1 MSFQFWSMSE
11 DSSVGILL
19 RGSSIW
25 VCLVILNQGCCS
37 IGQYNLCSLM
47 LMYCLLPW
55 LTLHI
60 RARITISHLT
70 IPGIVA
76 HGKCY
81 ISHCF
86 FNRLF
91 CSACILQ
98 MHNKPYQFLIQ
109 IKVYFFLNL
118 WLCPPFKWLLLLLYL
133 LFLLLLIINISLH
146 INIYIY
152 IYILLVLFCYYF
164 SLSLFSNA
172 KISLV
177 LLLPLSFLSIFQS
190 LFLLSFLFIP
200 FLLLLSSSLLI
211 LLLFLLLFLSLLLLS
226 FIHLFFTFFPSD

>member
-70 IPGIVA
+70 ITGIVA

-152 IYILLVLFCYYF
+152 IYIYIYIFYLFCF
-164 SLSLFSNA
+164 AIIFHCHC
-172 KISLV
+172 LV
-177 LLLPLSFLSIFQS
+177 MPRYL
-190 LFLLSFLFIP
+190 
-200 FLLLLSSSLLI
+200 
-211 LLLFLLLFLSLLLLS
+211 
-226 FIHLFFTFFPSD
+226 